1 MVKSAAH
8 YTETALDEI
17 KLLKCV
23 SILECVFLKKK
34 LLNSLYTKSKN
45 KNYPLTCNFYF
56 TIKNEN
62 PIMAKHAIYYV
73 VTDCNHNFLG
83 KMNQNVSFCYV
94 FILKATKYALDIG
107 SIHIL

>member
-23 SILECVFLKKK
+23 SILEYVLKE
-34 LLNSLYTKSKN
+34 LLNSYTKSKN

-73 VTDCNHNFLG
+73 VTISNHNLLV

-94 FILKATKYALDIG
+94 FFILKATKYALDIG
-107 SIHIL
+107 SIYIL

>member
-1 MVKSAAH
+1 
-8 YTETALDEI
+8 
-17 KLLKCV
+17 
-23 SILECVFLKKK
+23 
-34 LLNSLYTKSKN
+34 
-45 KNYPLTCNFYF
+45 
-56 TIKNEN
+56 
-62 PIMAKHAIYYV
+62 MAKHAIYYV

>member
-1 MVKSAAH
+1 MALKVVKSAAH

-23 SILECVFLKKK
+23 SFLKYFLKEITEFI
-34 LLNSLYTKSKN
+34 YKSKN

-94 FILKATKYALDIG
+94 FLF
-107 SIHIL
+107 